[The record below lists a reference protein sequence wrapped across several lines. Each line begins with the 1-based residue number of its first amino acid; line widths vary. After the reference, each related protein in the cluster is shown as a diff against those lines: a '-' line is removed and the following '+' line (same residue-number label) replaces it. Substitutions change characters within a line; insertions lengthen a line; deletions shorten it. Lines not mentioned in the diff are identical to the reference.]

1 MLYTASVFHSS
12 NVQAVLSFVWNSA
25 VPRAQLLVSDIFN
38 DLVHDICL
46 SCPKT
51 SNMETKPHMLLVTA
65 FELSEF
71 LKGDIKLALELINY
85 YYNCREPFKIG
96 FECILSESYRSLLS
110 RVKIVDLVSFLITL
124 KGLTY
129 FADTISWDTLI
140 KILCIHS
147 YLHCRIVSGKLYL
160 HLHKTGKIIHKAVIA
175 LQIPIFIF

>member
-1 MLYTASVFHSS
+1 MLYIASVFHSS

-25 VPRAQLLVSDIFN
+25 VPRAQLLESDIFN
-38 DLVHDICL
+38 DLVHMCL

-51 SNMETKPHMLLVTA
+51 SNMETKPYRLLVTV

-71 LKGDIKLALELINY
+71 LKGDTKLALELINY
-85 YYNCREPFKIG
+85 YYNCMEQFKIG
-96 FECILSESYRSLLS
+96 FECVLSESYRSLLS
-110 RVKIVDLVSFLITL
+110 RLKIVDLVSTLITL